1 MISVDTYLYVG
12 IYIKDAVGDVIFE
25 VSEVDAF
32 SETFI
37 IQSEESACD
46 ATPVF
51 HVGTFDGLAKIF
63 ADSVAAERSV
73 HQSTAHRRQ
82 VDVIRRLRKVDLDS
96 IFVYG
101 DRDVIK
107 DSEDSVDDFLLE
119 IS

>member
-32 SETFI
+32 SESLI
-37 IQSEESACD
+37 IQGEESACD

-51 HVGTFDGLAKIF
+51 HVGAFDGLAKIL

-82 VDVIRRLRKVDLDS
+82 VDVKRRFRKVNLYG

-101 DRDVIK
+101 DRDIIK